1 MIVVGLLG
9 AIVAVVLRLDPFL
22 ALGGVMLAVS
32 GLVKIVML
40 RLWREL
46 GPPERAS
53 PTGPRRNR

>member
-9 AIVAVVLRLDPFL
+9 AIVAVGLRLDPFL